1 MGYSNDL
8 DGFIKKMKDVEMSA
22 SENDERGLL
31 MMASYARK
39 QAEEFK
45 ESSDKVM
52 PPSHGIRYSMDGA
65 RRNLTNSLNE
75 LSEIVNNRYFD
86 EDDFDDIKN
95 AFNNAACTVNGM
107 NCVYDPD
114 DENFNDMSDIEVRL
128 INDE

>member
-1 MGYSNDL
+1 
-8 DGFIKKMKDVEMSA
+8 
-22 SENDERGLL
+22 
-31 MMASYARK
+31 
-39 QAEEFK
+39 
-45 ESSDKVM
+45 
-52 PPSHGIRYSMDGA
+52 MDGA